1 MNAIVTS
8 RFLWKNFPLIRN
20 LILIKLIPHFKLNTN
35 LYLNKKARISL
46 FILIVGAIF
55 WLGAINVR
63 FFIGNQLLNYDEFNF
78 RTSIPPDEENQIF
91 KMVAD
96 ASLMIMVI
104 YPFVLISAIVFI
116 KSCKINLRENPWL
129 LMSALLFFAF
139 VPVELYTSY
148 IDLKFITLFAQ
159 RPANHDR
166 LLELFGERIGFLR
179 GVPWIA
185 VMSYYT
191 IVWLAVFKP
200 LKKSI
205 TEIEEDEK
213 RIDEVHGYKYI
224 FHEEDDLILE
234 KQD

>member
-1 MNAIVTS
+1 MN
-8 RFLWKNFPLIRN
+8 
-20 LILIKLIPHFKLNTN
+20 
-35 LYLNKKARISL
+35 LNKTARISL
-46 FILIVGAIF
+46 FILIVFAIF

-91 KMVAD
+91 KMVSD
-96 ASLMIMVI
+96 ASLLIMFA
-104 YPFVLISAIVFI
+104 YPVVLISAILFM

-129 LMSALLFFAF
+129 LMSAILFFVF

-148 IDLKFITLFAQ
+148 IDLKFMILFNQ

-191 IVWLAVFKP
+191 IIWLAVFKP
-200 LKKSI
+200 MKK
-205 TEIEEDEK
+205 TAAELAEDEIK
-213 RIDEVHGYKYI
+213 LEETHGYKYI
-224 FHEEDDLILE
+224 FHEDDDLIIDDY
-234 KQD
+234 K

>member
-1 MNAIVTS
+1 M
-8 RFLWKNFPLIRN
+8 P
-20 LILIKLIPHFKLNTN
+20 
-35 LYLNKKARISL
+35 LNKKSKIAL
-46 FILIVGAIF
+46 FILLTGAIF

-91 KMVAD
+91 KMISD
-96 ASLMIMVI
+96 SSLMIMAV
-104 YPFVLISAIVFI
+104 YPVVFIAAIVFLRN
-116 KSCKINLRENPWL
+116 CKINMRENPWL
-129 LMSALLFFAF
+129 LMSAILFFVF
-139 VPVELYTSY
+139 VPVEIYTSY
-148 IDLKFITLFAQ
+148 IDLKFIILFDK

-191 IVWLAVFKP
+191 IIWLAVFKP

-205 TEIEEDEK
+205 AEIEEEEK
-213 RIDEVHGYKYI
+213 KLQETHGYKYI
-224 FHEEDDLILE
+224 FHEDDDLIIKE
-234 KQD
+234 SK